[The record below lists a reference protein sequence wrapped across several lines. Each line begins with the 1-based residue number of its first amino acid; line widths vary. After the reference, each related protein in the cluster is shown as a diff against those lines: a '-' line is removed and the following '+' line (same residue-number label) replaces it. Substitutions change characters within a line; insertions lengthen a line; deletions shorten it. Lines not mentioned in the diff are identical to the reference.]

1 MAATTV
7 HSQAHVPEGVQSIA
21 IALAQWSVRYRILVF
36 ILSLAVLIAG
46 AAGTLQLSFDPDA
59 RVYFSSDSA
68 ERLAFEQF
76 EERYGRRQNLIVIA
90 IPDVASNE
98 AARSLALAVADKID
112 GAEGTGPIL
121 KEPDDSPR
129 SLELHETG
137 VGSVLATFEV
147 PLTAAG
153 DEVHR
158 TVKALEQI
166 ADEIV
171 GGSGAQ
177 ILFTGNPAQVAAS
190 MDAILGDLLFLVPIQ
205 VAIIVMLL
213 LLFTGSLLATIVLL
227 SVLAVAT
234 SATMGGF
241 GWLGGSLN
249 GVTSAT
255 PSALLG
261 LSVATSV
268 HLMFGWQGA
277 LRLGFERGAALR
289 RTVGLHIVPVMIATV
304 TTIISFLFL
313 NLADSPA
320 FHTFGTLVATGLGLT
335 FILSFT
341 LLPALLS
348 LLPAPRH
355 ILGRDS
361 LEAVLAGLARFVVRA
376 KVLVLLTA
384 IGVIGLSIWGVGKV
398 VFEDRFTAY
407 FDNSYPYSQATQ
419 LYEDQIGG
427 VTPVLFSL
435 PRREGESLAGP
446 DYTSR
451 VATFTR
457 WLETQPSV
465 SEVRS
470 LSTLLKD
477 DPTGRSGAVTMDGV
491 TVSPRV
497 AGFLEEGLRGQS
509 DDGDLQWLLGRTFAD
524 EASGEGATKV
534 LAMLRYVSSA
544 DIIAF
549 AERAGDKLN
558 EVAPGPNPVPTGLP
572 VLGAQLSERNGQA
585 MIRATPLALA
595 AISVILIFAL
605 RSLRLG
611 LASLLPNLL
620 PLLMAYGAWGM
631 VMGELTFAGTMVI
644 AMTFGIV
651 VDDTVHMM
659 ARYRYLRR
667 EGMAPPQAM
676 EGTFR
681 SVGIAVF
688 ATTVAIATGY
698 IALGFSGFVVNRDL
712 GLITATTL
720 FGALLSV
727 TVFLPALI
735 AIIDRGGQSR

>member
-1 MAATTV
+1 M
-7 HSQAHVPEGVQSIA
+7 A
-21 IALAQWSVRYRILVF
+21 IALAQWSVRYRLLVF
-36 ILSLAVLIAG
+36 ILSLAALIAG
-46 AAGTLQLSFDPDA
+46 AAGTLRLSFDPDA
-59 RVYFSSDSA
+59 RVYFSADSA
-68 ERLAFEQF
+68 ERLAFERF

-90 IPDVASNE
+90 IPETASDE
-98 AARSLALAVADKID
+98 AARRLALTIAGRVD
-112 GAEGTGPIL
+112 GAEGTGAIV
-121 KEPDDSPR
+121 KGTDGAPR
-129 SLELHETG
+129 SLDLHETDG
-137 VGSVLATFEV
+137 GAVLATFVV

-153 DEVHR
+153 DEVHA
-158 TVKALEQI
+158 TVKALEEI
-166 ADEIV
+166 ADEV
-171 GGSGAQ
+171 VAGAGGRL
-177 ILFTGNPAQVAAS
+177 LFTGNPAQIAAS

-205 VAIIVMLL
+205 VAIIVVLL
-213 LLFTGSLLATIVLL
+213 LLFTGSLSGTIVLL

-277 LRLGFERGAALR
+277 LRLGFERSAALR
-289 RTVGLHIVPVMIATV
+289 RTVGLHIVPVMIATL
-304 TTIISFLFL
+304 TTILSFLCL

-348 LLPAPRH
+348 LLPTPRR
-355 ILGRDS
+355 IPGRDG
-361 LEAVLAGLARFVVRA
+361 LEAVLGGLARLILRA
-376 KVLVLLTA
+376 RVWVLLAA
-384 IGVIGLSIWGVGKV
+384 IGVIGVSVWGVGKV

-407 FDNSYPYSQATQ
+407 FDDSYRYSQATQ
-419 LYEDQIGG
+419 LYEEQIGG

-435 PRREGESLAGP
+435 PRRDGESLAGP
-446 DYTSR
+446 DYTAR

-457 WLETQPSV
+457 WLAAQPEV

-470 LSTLLKD
+470 LATLLRD
-477 DPTGRSGAVTMDGV
+477 DPAGRTGAVTMDGV

-497 AGFLEEGLRGQS
+497 AGLLEDGLRRRS
-509 DDGDLQWLLGRTFAD
+509 DDSDLQWLLGRRFAA
-524 EASGEGATKV
+524 EAPGGGATKV
-534 LAMLRYVSSA
+534 LAMLRHVSSA
-544 DIIAF
+544 DITAF
-549 AERAGDKLN
+549 AERAGGVLD
-558 EVAPGPNPVPTGLP
+558 EIAPGPNPVPTGLP

-620 PLLMAYGAWGM
+620 PLLMAYGAWGLL
-631 VMGELTFAGTMVI
+631 MGELTFAGTMVI

-667 EGMAPPQAM
+667 EGLAPPQAM

-698 IALGFSGFVVNRDL
+698 MALGFSGFVVNRDL

-735 AIIDRGGQSR
+735 AIIDRGGKRRSEAKRL